1 MEMEDV
7 ESDEHV
13 KVDRRD
19 SEIEN
24 VNEQMDPD
32 EVSAAAMV
40 VGSEKWF
47 ASRKVCSACL
57 DQI

>member
-1 MEMEDV
+1 MEDV